1 MPGTLERQ
9 VKCYE
14 QSSLYIL
21 KYMQNR
27 QGVAEILFGSINWQN
42 SLESSWGIYQRFKNA
57 HDPVIHFWK
66 PKEIIPN
73 ISRSLKVKIN
83 SVIFILFIKVKHQRY
98 FPGGPVVKNPPSNAG
113 DMSLIP
119 GQGTKIPR
127 AVEQLRVYVPQWK
140 MPHDAVKIPCAVTKT
155 RGSQINKC
163 FSKM

>member
-27 QGVAEILFGSINWQN
+27 QGVAEIIFGSINWQN

-119 GQGTKIPR
+119 GQGTKIPHAPGQLSPR
-127 AVEQLRVYVPQWK
+127 AAATE
-140 MPHDAVKIPCAVTKT
+140 ASVKTKSQPAATKT
-155 RGSQINKC
+155 QCS
-163 FSKM
+163 